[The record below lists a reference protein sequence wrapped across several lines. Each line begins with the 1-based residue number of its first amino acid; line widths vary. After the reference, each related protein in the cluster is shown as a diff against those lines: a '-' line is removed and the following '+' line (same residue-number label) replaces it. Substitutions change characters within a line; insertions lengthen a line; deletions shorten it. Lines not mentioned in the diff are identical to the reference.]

1 MGMTVETSIPPVA
14 VDFTTKLHRAML
26 AAATPILEAAA
37 EGAPYEDVPRHGVHL
52 RDTVFARINVGG
64 DLVDEVQ
71 IGFTAFWAAWQ
82 HEHMD
87 WHHEHGHALFLSLA
101 MAAGGQ
107 AWLDEVGVA
116 VFTRD

>member
-1 MGMTVETSIPPVA
+1 MGMTVETSIPPEM
-14 VDFTTKLHRAML
+14 VDLTTRLHQAML
-26 AAATPILEAAA
+26 EAAKPVAAAAA

-71 IGFTAFWAAWQ
+71 IGFRAFWAAWQ

-87 WHHEHGHALFLSLA
+87 WHHDHGHAKFLELA
-101 MAAGGQ
+101 LAEGGK
-107 AWLDEVGVA
+107 AWLEQVGAA
-116 VFTRD
+116 VFARD